1 MNLRQVETWTRL
13 GKRPSWY
20 GDLRQLG
27 ASLRAARRDSGRL
40 LLTGHPDDPP
50 WHLAAHLDLLAQFGG
65 AADLAPTLVTPD
77 DLAGADRQD
86 TLVVV
91 SEHAVPAEML
101 ERVDDARG
109 QGATVFGLSGE
120 EDELETIAHEAV
132 RIDPEATTRRGSG
145 LLVPDFEIASHLFGL
160 LAAKRPRRSLWHRGS

>member
-1 MNLRQVETWTRL
+1 MNLGQVETWTRL
-13 GKRPSWY
+13 GRRPSWY

-77 DLAGADRQD
+77 DLSDADRRD
-86 TLVVV
+86 TLMVV
-91 SEHAVPAEML
+91 SEHAVPEQML
-101 ERVDDARG
+101 ERLDDARG
-109 QGATVFGLSGE
+109 QGATVFGLSS
-120 EDELETIAHEAV
+120 EDEELETVAHEAV
-132 RIDPEATTRRGSG
+132 RVDLANSKAGSG
-145 LLVPDFEIASHLFGL
+145 LWVPDFEIASHLFGF
-160 LAAKRPRRSLWHRGS
+160 LAAKPARKGWRRRGE

>member
-1 MNLRQVETWTRL
+1 MNLGQVERWTRI
-13 GKRPSWY
+13 GRRPSWY

-27 ASLRAARRDSGRL
+27 ASLRAARRDTGRL

-65 AADLAPTLVTPD
+65 AADLAPTLVTPE
-77 DLAGADRQD
+77 DLTDADRRD

-109 QGATVFGLSGE
+109 QGATVFGLSS
-120 EDELETIAHEAV
+120 EDEELENVAHEAL
-132 RIDPEATTRRGSG
+132 RIDLENTKTRSG
-145 LLVPDFEIASHLFGL
+145 LLVPDFDIASHLFGF
-160 LAAKRPRRSLWHRGS
+160 LAAKPLRRGFRRRS